1 MCIKI
6 IISELIIHIIH
17 ISFINKKIFCTFAAT
32 TNHFKPKEYEK
43 VKFESSSY
51 SARR

>member
-1 MCIKI
+1 MCINI

-17 ISFINKKIFCTFAAT
+17 IYVINKKNFCTFAAT

-43 VKFESSSY
+43 VKFEISSY